1 MGLWQQWSGKVIRLT
16 DGSFWKGFFGLGNA
30 AGKTVTVDTALQ
42 LDAVW
47 ACVKLISETVGT
59 LPCIVYDA
67 AGAKVRR
74 DHQLYE
80 LVHDAPSMDNT
91 SVEFWEAVTLSLML
105 YGNAFA
111 EKKMSGERLIALDIL
126 HPACVGVDRN
136 ARNERVYTVTED
148 GKQRKIGESRMF
160 HVRGMSFG
168 GDVGFSPIAFGRQ
181 TFGSAIAAEEMAGK
195 MFANGMQVSGVLS
208 SDQVLKAD
216 QRKQLGETLNQF
228 AGSDRAGKVAVLEAG
243 LKYQQL
249 SINPQ
254 DAQMLET
261 RRFSVEQ
268 ICRWFGVPPVMIGHA
283 AAGVT
288 TWGSGVEQIILQFT
302 KTGLRPIL
310 RRIEAAI
317 RRDLMTAEDRK
328 EIKVEFNMEGLLRGD
343 SATRMAFITGMVDH
357 GIYTPNEGRA
367 YENKEPLEA
376 GDDLIV
382 NQAMLPLR
390 LLSAKPAN
398 VNVTASPPTKAA

>member
-1 MGLWQQWSGKVIRLT
+1 MGLWEQWSGKAVRLT

-30 AGKTVTVDTALQ
+30 AGKTVTVDTAMQ

-59 LPCIVYDA
+59 LPCIVYNA
-67 AGAKVRR
+67 SSTTIRK
-74 DHQLYE
+74 DHPLYE
-80 LVHDAPSMDNT
+80 LVHDAPSLDNT
-91 SVEFWEAVTLSLML
+91 AVEFWEAIALSLML

-111 EKKMSGERLIALDIL
+111 EKKMSGDRLTALNIL
-126 HPACVGVDRN
+126 HPACINVSRN
-136 ARNERVYTVTED
+136 SRNERVYTVTEE
-148 GKQRKIGESRMF
+148 GKQRKIGEDRMF

-168 GDVGFSPIAFGRQ
+168 GDVGFSPVSFGRQ
-181 TFGSAIAAEEMAGK
+181 TLGSAIAAEEMAGK
-195 MFANGMQVSGVLS
+195 MFANGMQVSGVLT
-208 SDQVLKAD
+208 SDQILKPD

-228 AGSDRAGKVAVLEAG
+228 AGSDRAGKVAVLESG

-317 RRDLMTAEDRK
+317 RRDLMSAEDRK
-328 EIKVEFNMEGLLRGD
+328 NIKVEFSMEGLLRGD

-367 YENKEPLEA
+367 YENKEPRA
-376 GDDLIV
+376 GGDDLIV

-390 LLSAKPAN
+390 LLGKAPAK
-398 VNVTASPPTKAA
+398 VG